1 MRSIIPTLALAAVPL
16 LFSNIGRAE
25 SKPAP
30 QLAPPNAPK
39 SEFNFRPGYAKD
51 PFFPRSTDNVI
62 APPVTLNPG
71 TVAPGTVP
79 EWVALKGISIIA
91 NRRLAIINNRTVA
104 EGEEF
109 TLKLSG
115 GKSVTLRCVEIKD
128 KSVVIAVDG
137 VTKELILRIN

>member
-16 LFSNIGRAE
+16 LFSSIGRAE

-62 APPVTLNPG
+62 APPVAMNP

-79 EWVALKGISIIA
+79 EWVALRGLSITG
-91 NRRLAIINNRTVA
+91 NRRLAIINNRTVG

-115 GKSVTLRCVEIKD
+115 GKSVTLRCVEIKE
-128 KSVVIAVDG
+128 KSVVIALDG